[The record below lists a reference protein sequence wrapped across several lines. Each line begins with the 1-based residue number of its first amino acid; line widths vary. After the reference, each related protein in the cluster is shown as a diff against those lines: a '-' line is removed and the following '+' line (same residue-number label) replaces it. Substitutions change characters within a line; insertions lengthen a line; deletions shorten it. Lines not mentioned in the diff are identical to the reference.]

1 MIKIPYGISGFETIR
16 KEGFKYVDKTKY
28 IRNIET
34 ERYCMYVRPRRF
46 GKTLFT
52 TTLNAYYS
60 IDKKDEYEQLF
71 KGLEIYDNPTEKRNS
86 YYIMN
91 FDFSG
96 MMLNS
101 KMDIKGIEEAFNAVV
116 YTHLNE
122 FVNRYKLDIQV
133 KESITAAQMLRD
145 CLGDFQ
151 GLHLENNIYIIVDE
165 YDHFTNGLLEG
176 ECKTFLDILGKSG
189 FVRAFYEVIKLY
201 TKYNVVERFFATG
214 VAPLTLDSMTS
225 GFNITTS
232 LTLNPQYVAMTGLT
246 EEEVRNLVS
255 EVEENKEK
263 QEKILKDL
271 VDNYDGY
278 KFSKSNLEH
287 IFNPTLVM
295 YYLNNYVKLGI
306 RPDEIVDK
314 NLSTNAEKLKNLML
328 IKTPEENSIQI
339 QKLILEGEVSGNIVQ
354 SFELDK
360 TFSSYDFLSLLFY
373 NGYITI
379 KEVEPISNLVKFVV
393 PNFVSYNLYAQYMLN
408 LISAENRV
416 KVDIGDLQRALV
428 PFATEGNLV
437 PILEWVRNFLMY
449 SSVRDKENFKEQDL
463 KHIIHLIFTLTTQY
477 DVYTEFPSLQGYTD
491 VYIRNKDRS
500 LNICE
505 GLIELKYLSKKDSSK
520 AKIEKAKNEAK
531 EQLKN
536 YMKDERLQAN
546 KNLRKYV
553 VVFVGFEEFYV
564 EEVEA

>member
-1 MIKIPYGISGFETIR
+1 
-16 KEGFKYVDKTKY
+16 
-28 IRNIET
+28 
-34 ERYCMYVRPRRF
+34 
-46 GKTLFT
+46 
-52 TTLNAYYS
+52 
-60 IDKKDEYEQLF
+60 
-71 KGLEIYDNPTEKRNS
+71 
-86 YYIMN
+86 
-91 FDFSG
+91 
-96 MMLNS
+96 
-101 KMDIKGIEEAFNAVV
+101 
-116 YTHLNE
+116 
-122 FVNRYKLDIQV
+122 
-133 KESITAAQMLRD
+133 
-145 CLGDFQ
+145 
-151 GLHLENNIYIIVDE
+151 
-165 YDHFTNGLLEG
+165 
-176 ECKTFLDILGKSG
+176 
-189 FVRAFYEVIKLY
+189 
-201 TKYNVVERFFATG
+201 
-214 VAPLTLDSMTS
+214 
-225 GFNITTS
+225 
-232 LTLNPQYVAMTGLT
+232 MTGLT

-255 EVEENKEK
+255 EVEEDKEK

-278 KFSKSNLEH
+278 KFSQDNLEH

-295 YYLNNYVKLGI
+295 YYLNNYVKLGK
-306 RPDEIVDK
+306 RPREIVDK

-328 IKTPEENSIQI
+328 IKTPEENSVQI

-360 TFSSYDFLSLLFY
+360 TFSSYDFLSLSFY

-437 PILEWVRNFLMY
+437 PILEWIRNFLMY

-564 EEVEA
+564 EEVENK

>member
-1 MIKIPYGISGFETIR
+1 MIKIPYGISGFERIR
-16 KEGFKYVDKTKY
+16 KEGFKYIDKTKY
-28 IRNIET
+28 IRDIEK
-34 ERYCMYVRPRRF
+34 EAYCMYVRPRRF

-52 TTLNAYYS
+52 TTLDAYYS
-60 IDKKDEYEQLF
+60 IDKEDEYEELF
-71 KGLEIYDNPTEKRNS
+71 KGLDIYDNPTEKRNS
-86 YYIMN
+86 YYILN
-91 FDFSG
+91 FNFSG
-96 MMLNS
+96 LLVDNS
-101 KMDIKGIEEAFNAVV
+101 MDLREIENAFNIKV
-116 YTHLNE
+116 YNDCMKFIE
-122 FVNRYKLDIQV
+122 RYHLDIV
-133 KESITAAQMLRD
+133 LEPTYKASAMLETLLRI
-145 CLGDFQ
+145 FQ
-151 GLHLENNIYIIVDE
+151 GLHLKNNIYIIIDE

-176 ECKTFLDILGKSG
+176 ECKTFLGILGKAG
-189 FVRAFYEVIKLY
+189 FVRAFYEVIKAY
-201 TKYNVVERFFATG
+201 TDYNVVERFFATG

-246 EEEVRNLVS
+246 EEEVRKVVN
-255 EVEENKEK
+255 EVEEDKEK
-263 QEKILKDL
+263 QEKIFKDL
-271 VDNYDGY
+271 VENYDGY
-278 KFSKSNLEH
+278 KFSKRNLEH

-295 YYLNNYVKLGI
+295 YYLNNYVKLGS

-328 IKTPEENSIQI
+328 IMTPEENYKQI
-339 QKLILEGEVSGNIVQ
+339 QKLILEGEVSGNIIQ

-379 KEVEPISNLVKFVV
+379 KEVEPISNLVKFMV

-408 LISAENRV
+408 LISMENRV
-416 KVDIGDLQRALV
+416 KVDIGDLQRALI
-428 PFATEGNLV
+428 PFAKEGNLV

-463 KHIIHLIFTLTTQY
+463 KHIIHLIFTLTKQY

-491 VYIRNKDRS
+491 VYIRNKDKS
-500 LNICE
+500 MDINE
-505 GLIELKYLSKKDSSK
+505 GLIELKYLSKKDDTKS
-520 AKIEKAKNEAK
+520 KIEKAKSEAK

-546 KNLRKYV
+546 KNLKKYV
-553 VVFVGFEEFYV
+553 VVFVGFEKFYV
-564 EEVEA
+564 EEVI

>member
-1 MIKIPYGISGFETIR
+1 MIKIPYGISGFERIR
-16 KEGFKYVDKTKY
+16 KQGYKYIDKTKY
-28 IRNIET
+28 IREIE
-34 ERYCMYVRPRRF
+34 EEPYCMYVRPRRF

-60 IDKKDEYEQLF
+60 IDKKDEYEELF
-71 KGLEIYDNPTEKRNS
+71 KGLEIYNNPTENKNS

-96 MMLNS
+96 MMINTQ
-101 KMDIKGIEEAFNAVV
+101 MNINEIEEAFNAVV
-116 YTHLNE
+116 YTHLKE
-122 FVNRYKLDIQV
+122 FVDRYKLSIQV
-133 KESITAAQMLRD
+133 EKSITAAQMLRD
-145 CLGDFQ
+145 CLGAFQ
-151 GLHLENNIYIIVDE
+151 GLHLQNNIYIIVDE

-176 ECKTFLDILGKSG
+176 ECKTFLNILGKSG

-246 EEEVRNLVS
+246 EDEVRKIVN
-255 EVEENKEK
+255 EVEDDKEK
-263 QEKILKDL
+263 QEKIFKDL
-271 VDNYDGY
+271 VENYDGY
-278 KFSKSNLEH
+278 KFSQDNLEH

-295 YYLNNYVKLGI
+295 YYLNNYVKLGK
-306 RPDEIVDK
+306 RPREMVDK

-328 IKTPEENSIQI
+328 IKTPEENYSQI

-408 LISAENRV
+408 LISIENRV
-416 KVDIGDLQRALV
+416 KVDIGELQKALI
-428 PFATEGNLV
+428 PFAKEGNLV
-437 PILEWVRNFLMY
+437 PLLEWVRNFLMY

-491 VYIRNKDRS
+491 VYIRNKDKS
-500 LNICE
+500 MDINE
-505 GLIELKYLSKKDSSK
+505 GLIELKYLNKKDDK
-520 AKIEKAKNEAK
+520 KEKIEKAKSEAR
-531 EQLKN
+531 EQIKN

-553 VVFVGFEEFYV
+553 VVFVGFEKFYV
-564 EEVEA
+564 EEVV

>member
-1 MIKIPYGISGFETIR
+1 MIKIPYGISGFERIR
-16 KEGFKYVDKTKY
+16 KQGYKYIDKTKY
-28 IRNIET
+28 IREIET
-34 ERYCMYVRPRRF
+34 ETYCMYVRPRRF

-52 TTLNAYYS
+52 TTLDAYYS
-60 IDKKDEYEQLF
+60 IDKKGEYDELF
-71 KGLEIYDNPTEKRNS
+71 RGLDIYNNPTENKNS
-86 YYIMN
+86 YYVLN
-91 FDFSG
+91 FNFSG
-96 MMLNS
+96 MLFNT
-101 KMDIKGIEEAFNAVV
+101 KIDIGELEKSFKEKV
-116 YTHLNE
+116 YQHCRK
-122 FVNRYKLDIQV
+122 FVERYKLNINV
-133 KESITAAQMLRD
+133 ENKETAASTLENV
-145 CLGDFQ
+145 LVGFQ

-176 ECKTFLDILGKSG
+176 ECKTFLDILGRAG
-189 FVRAFYEVIKLY
+189 FVRAFYEVIKAY
-201 TKYNVVERFFATG
+201 TDYNVVERFFATG

-246 EEEVRNLVS
+246 EDEVRNLVS
-255 EVEENKEK
+255 EVEEDKEK

-278 KFSKSNLEH
+278 KFSQDNLEH

-295 YYLNNYVKLGI
+295 YYLNNYVKLGK
-306 RPDEIVDK
+306 RPREIVDK

-328 IKTPEENSIQI
+328 IKTPEENSVQI

-437 PILEWVRNFLMY
+437 PILEWIRNFLMY

-564 EEVEA
+564 EEVEK

>member
-1 MIKIPYGISGFETIR
+1 MIKIPYGISGFERIR
-16 KEGFKYVDKTKY
+16 KQGYKYIDKTKY
-28 IRNIET
+28 IRKIEEET
-34 ERYCMYVRPRRF
+34 YCIYVRPRRF

-52 TTLNAYYS
+52 TTLDAYYS
-60 IDKKDEYEQLF
+60 IDKKEEYEELF
-71 KGLEIYDNPTEKRNS
+71 KCLEIYSNPTENKNS
-86 YYIMN
+86 YYVLN
-91 FDFSG
+91 FNFSG
-96 MMLNS
+96 LLFDSQMN
-101 KMDIKGIEEAFNAVV
+101 IKQIEESFNAVV
-116 YTHLNE
+116 YTYLNQ
-122 FVNRYKLDIQV
+122 FVDRYKLNIKIKDNV
-133 KESITAAQMLRD
+133 TAAQMLRD
-145 CLGDFQ
+145 CLGTFQ
-151 GLHLENNIYIIVDE
+151 GLHLENKIYIIIDE

-176 ECKTFLDILGKSG
+176 ECKTFLDILGRAG
-189 FVRAFYEVIKLY
+189 FVRAFYEVIKAY
-201 TKYNVVERFFATG
+201 TDYNVVERFFATG

-246 EEEVRNLVS
+246 EEEVKNLVS
-255 EVEENKEK
+255 EVEENKEQ
-263 QEKILKDL
+263 QEMILKDL

-306 RPDEIVDK
+306 RPEEIVDK

-328 IKTPEENSIQI
+328 IKTPEDNYKQI

-437 PILEWVRNFLMY
+437 PILEWIRNFLMY

-491 VYIRNKDRS
+491 VYIRNKDKS
-500 LNICE
+500 MDINE
-505 GLIELKYLSKKDSSK
+505 GLIELKYLNKKDDK
-520 AKIEKAKNEAK
+520 KEKIEKAKSDAK
-531 EQLKN
+531 EQIKN

-546 KNLRKYV
+546 KNLKKYV
-553 VVFVGFEEFYV
+553 VVFVGFEKFYV
-564 EEVEA
+564 EEVV

>member
-16 KEGFKYVDKTKY
+16 KEGFKYVDKTSY

-52 TTLNAYYS
+52 TTLDAYYS
-60 IDKKDEYEQLF
+60 IDKKEEYEELF
-71 KGLEIYDNPTEKRNS
+71 KGLDIYNNPTEKKNS
-86 YYIMN
+86 YYVLN
-91 FDFSG
+91 FNFSG
-96 MMLNS
+96 MLFNT
-101 KMDIKGIEEAFNAVV
+101 KIDISELEKSFKEKV
-116 YTHLNE
+116 YQHCRK
-122 FVNRYKLDIQV
+122 FVERYKLNINV
-133 KESITAAQMLRD
+133 ENKETAASTLENV
-145 CLGDFQ
+145 LVGFQ

-176 ECKTFLDILGKSG
+176 ECKTFLDILGRAG
-189 FVRAFYEVIKLY
+189 FVRAFYEVIKAY
-201 TKYNVVERFFATG
+201 TDYNVVERFFATG

-246 EEEVRNLVS
+246 EEEVKNLVS
-255 EVEENKEK
+255 EVEENKEQ
-263 QEKILKDL
+263 QEMILKDL

-306 RPDEIVDK
+306 RPEEIVDK

-328 IKTPEENSIQI
+328 IKTPEDNYKQI

-564 EEVEA
+564 EEIEK